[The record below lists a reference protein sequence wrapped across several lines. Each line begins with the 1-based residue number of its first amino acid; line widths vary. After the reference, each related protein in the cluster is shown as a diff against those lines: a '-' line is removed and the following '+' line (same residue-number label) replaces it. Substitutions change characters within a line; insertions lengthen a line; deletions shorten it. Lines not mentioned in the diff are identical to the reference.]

1 MENSISTV
9 PRNMFFALNLISSL
23 GVSELVRE
31 YCLDTVPSPSPPS
44 EAVQLLSHFPAPTP
58 TFFDCGLEEV
68 KVGSTGQVWNQLTWY
83 RLALIIWN

>member
-31 YCLDTVPSPSPPS
+31 YCLDTVPSPSPPLGQYS
-44 EAVQLLSHFPAPTP
+44 FSPTSLPPLLL
-58 TFFDCGLEEV
+58 FFDCGLEEV